1 MIGDNLKSD
10 ILGAR
15 NVGMYVIHFDP
26 ENTSDIDDKIIPKVQ
41 HLHQIK
47 EII

>member
-15 NVGMYVIHFDP
+15 NVGMHVIHFDP
-26 ENTSDIDDKIIPKVQ
+26 SNLSDIDHKIIPRVQ
-41 HLHQIK
+41 YLHQIK
-47 EII
+47 EML